1 MDNNIKEL
9 HDLCETVMHEIADAN
24 KKIAQ
29 NSGKISAG
37 DVSILDGLTHML
49 KSLKTTIAM
58 EEGRQGYSGRYSGR
72 MENGYSGRMPY
83 EGGNSYGGD
92 PYDRRYLDY
101 PMDRRY

>member
-1 MDNNIKEL
+1 
-9 HDLCETVMHEIADAN
+9 
-24 KKIAQ
+24 
-29 NSGKISAG
+29 
-37 DVSILDGLTHML
+37 
-49 KSLKTTIAM
+49 M

-72 MENGYSGRMPY
+72 MGNGYSGRMPY